1 MVLLT
6 CDFDIN
12 PALMSSL
19 ANEFIA
25 ARVCSSSSGLARRRQ
40 RRGGGAPPR
49 TQPLS
54 QSRTSCH
61 SCSYVIGSELD
72 AVTAAT
78 DAVAGV
84 TAAGS

>member
-6 CDFDIN
+6 CDFDIIL
-12 PALMSSL
+12 ALMSSL
-19 ANEFIA
+19 ANELISA
-25 ARVCSSSSGLARRRQ
+25 LVQRQQRRLQRRQ
-40 RRGGGAPPR
+40 RRGGGAPPT
-49 TQPLS
+49 TQPPS

-78 DAVAGV
+78 DAVAGA

>member
-12 PALMSSL
+12 FALMSSL

-25 ARVCSSSSGLARRRQ
+25 ACVQQQQRVC
-40 RRGGGAPPR
+40 GGGNGAVAVLRPR
-49 TQPLS
+49 LS
-54 QSRTSCH
+54 LWANHVRAVTAAT
-61 SCSYVIGSELD
+61 D

-78 DAVAGV
+78 AAVAGV